1 MTGLL
6 KSKKSAN
13 RNYHIVFADFVN
25 ARIESANKLFF
36 ALFADFSKSVKLPP
50 LSLKKKRGLSG
61 KSTTQAHAQYPRAQ
75 SIIFQCFVI
84 EEISSNI
91 PG

>member
-25 ARIESANKLFF
+25 KKIEFANKVIFS
-36 ALFADFSKSVKLPP
+36 LFADFSKSVKLPP

-61 KSTTQAHAQYPRAQ
+61 KSTTRYA
-75 SIIFQCFVI
+75 
-84 EEISSNI
+84 
-91 PG
+91 